1 MKPKIPAVWV
11 TEIGAAKQLQNEL
24 RDQVIREDCFEA
36 VQRIAGV
43 DVAFAENNT
52 ITKAAVV
59 VLSYPDLTVLESAIA
74 YTPTTFPYVP
84 GFLSFREIPALIQ
97 ALDKISLTPDLIF
110 CDGQGIAHPRRLGI
124 ASHLGVLMDIPTIG
138 VAKSILVGKH
148 EPVPPDKGQWVPLI
162 HQKEV
167 IGAAF
172 RSRVNVKPLY
182 ISLGH
187 KISLETAIAYVQNC
201 LTKYRLPEPTRLAD
215 KLSKTKTDLIT

>member
-11 TEIGAAKQLQNEL
+11 TDIGAAKQLQNEL
-24 RDQVIREDCFEA
+24 RDQVIREDQLGT
-36 VQRIAGV
+36 VQLIAGV

-59 VLSYPDLTVLESAIA
+59 ILSYPDLTVLGSAIA
-74 YTPTTFPYVP
+74 ETPTTFPYVP
-84 GFLSFREIPALIQ
+84 GFLSFREIPAIIQ
-97 ALDKISLTPDLIF
+97 VLEKISLTPDLIF

-162 HQKEV
+162 HQQEV

-215 KLSKTKTDLIT
+215 KLSKTK

>member
-1 MKPKIPAVWV
+1 MTYLSAIWV
-11 TEIGAAKQLQNEL
+11 TEIEAAKQLQNEL
-24 RDQVIREDCFEA
+24 RDRVIREDQFGT

-74 YTPTTFPYVP
+74 HTPTTFPYVP

-148 EPVPPDKGQWVPLI
+148 EPVPLDKGQWVPLV

-167 IGAAF
+167 IGAAL

-215 KLSKTKTDLIT
+215 KLSKTKID